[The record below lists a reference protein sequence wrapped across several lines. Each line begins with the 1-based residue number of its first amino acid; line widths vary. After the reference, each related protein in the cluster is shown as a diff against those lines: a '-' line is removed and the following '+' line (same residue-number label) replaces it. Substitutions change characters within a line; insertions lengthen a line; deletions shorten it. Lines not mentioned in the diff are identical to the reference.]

1 MAGRRDPLEAKRSF
15 EGNPAAGCL
24 SVGLAVHKAVVKLFI
39 DIVRY
44 GTTTACLWA
53 FKTATLWSLN

>member
-1 MAGRRDPLEAKRSF
+1 MVVGRDPLGAERLF

-24 SVGLAVHKAVVKLFI
+24 SVGLAVHKAAVKLFI

-44 GTTTACLWA
+44 GTTTACVRA
-53 FKTATLWSLN
+53 FKTATL